1 MVVGFLKGL
10 AHAVAWAVAA
20 GAAVTLS
27 WWGVHTVM
35 EGTVYDPP
43 RAVPL
48 TGSSAASQPVSSS
61 TRRPRPTPTAT
72 TGPPARPA
80 PSPSFRP
87 STAGPSHPPSPHPS
101 PDGTDDEVEDGVVR
115 PYDTKGGRV
124 VLDIGKTRASLVSAT
139 PRSGWSMQ
147 VWKTS
152 TWLRVEFASDTE
164 KVSLIC
170 DWYQQ
175 QPQVQIVDG

>member
-10 AHAVAWAVAA
+10 AHLVAWAVAA
-20 GAAVTLS
+20 GAAVTLA

-43 RAVPL
+43 SAVPVA
-48 TGSSAASQPVSSS
+48 GSSGTSQPVTSA
-61 TRRPRPTPTAT
+61 TRRPKPTPTAT
-72 TGPPARPA
+72 GTPTPTPPAR
-80 PSPSFRP
+80 SPRP
-87 STAGPSHPPSPHPS
+87 TKSEPRRTPPPSASSNAP
-101 PDGTDDEVEDGVVR
+101 DDEPEDGVIR

-124 VLDIGKTRASLVSAT
+124 VLDIGKTKASLVSAS
-139 PRSGWSMQ
+139 PRSGWSMR

-152 TWLRVEFASDTE
+152 TWIRVEFTSDTAE
-164 KVSLIC
+164 VSLIC
-170 DWYQQ
+170 DWYHQ